1 MIRPPINDAKK
12 KVPLDIRDAFM
23 YLFSLTRPEKV
34 ININVFVIFISKVLR
49 DNIATYENALA
60 HF

>member
-1 MIRPPINDAKK
+1 MMQK

-34 ININVFVIFISKVLR
+34 IDMIIFVIFILKVLR
-49 DNIATYENALA
+49 DNIETFENVFA

>member
-1 MIRPPINDAKK
+1 MIRPPINDAK

-34 ININVFVIFISKVLR
+34 INMIVFVIFILKVLR
-49 DNIATYENALA
+49 DNIENFENVLA
-60 HF
+60 QF

>member
-1 MIRPPINDAKK
+1 MMQK

-34 ININVFVIFISKVLR
+34 INMTVFVIFISKVLR
-49 DNIATYENALA
+49 DDIETFENVLA